1 MRGKMTISKEEV
13 QGMVGDWISKNVLIG
28 KGVRLIEIKT
38 GGYSGYDPTLEVEF
52 TNVPDAG
59 EGLPEGGE

>member
-13 QGMVGDWISKNVLIG
+13 QGMVGDWISKNIFIG
-28 KGVRLIEIKT
+28 KEVRLIEIKT
-38 GGYSGYDPTLEVEF
+38 GGFSSYDPTLEVEF

-59 EGLPEGGE
+59 EGLPEGGK

>member
-1 MRGKMTISKEEV
+1 MRGKMTISKTEV

-28 KGVRLIEIKT
+28 KGVRLTEIKT
-38 GGYSGYDPTLEVEF
+38 GGFSGYDPTLEVEF
-52 TNVPDAG
+52 TNEPE